1 MKHSAEY
8 WDSETALNTKHLF
21 KQESSNNPATRPKP
35 GRARRSRAQYRALFT
50 EVREK
55 GTSILIETKDQ
66 RKEEREKRE
75 KQENWRERDIT
86 KARSKNT
93 FVAARRIRRG
103 GGFLFFWFSLVFSGF
118 LRVFFWCSSIVE

>member
-1 MKHSAEY
+1 M
-8 WDSETALNTKHLF
+8 
-21 KQESSNNPATRPKP
+21 
-35 GRARRSRAQYRALFT
+35 
-50 EVREK
+50 REK
-55 GTSILIETKDQ
+55 GTSIFIETKDQ

-103 GGFLFFWFSLVFSGF
+103 GGFLFFWFSLVFFGFSFVFFGFSSGF
-118 LRVFFWCSSIVE
+118 LIILN